1 MQPVARLLLP
11 KAPVGQVEQGTP
23 DAAFRLPKG
32 TAQQLYP
39 TDALG
44 WGFSFPFVCSL
55 SVFYSRSSSRASS
68 GELSRQSWGSTRGLS
83 LGHGPHILGGSG
95 GGAGMQSP
103 SGSLGR
109 VSGGAD
115 LMAAA
120 AAGKC
125 GSLHSH
131 GASSGSRPRSGQR
144 PISVAAAP
152 SAPAAVGANLGSP
165 AAAAAAG
172 AVVGGPGQLAA
183 SSTA

>member
-1 MQPVARLLLP
+1 MPVA
-11 KAPVGQVEQGTP
+11 
-23 DAAFRLPKG
+23 
-32 TAQQLYP
+32 
-39 TDALG
+39 
-44 WGFSFPFVCSL
+44 CSL

-115 LMAAA
+115 LMAAT

-152 SAPAAVGANLGSP
+152 SAPAAVGATLGSP

-183 SSTA
+183 SNTA